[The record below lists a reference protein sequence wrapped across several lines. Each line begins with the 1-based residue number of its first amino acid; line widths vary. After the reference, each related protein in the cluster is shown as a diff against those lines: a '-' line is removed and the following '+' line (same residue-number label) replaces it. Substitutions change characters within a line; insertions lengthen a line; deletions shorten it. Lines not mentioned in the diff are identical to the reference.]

1 MKHGLGNVGGL
12 AVDVLYDL
20 TGGTPDDAIHNI
32 AQGVYAVREPKRL
45 LSTRILRAREGLGG
59 RHPSSPC
66 PVGGS
71 THHRQGQECKQ
82 CLRKQERVQRRLVSL
97 WCR

>member
-20 TGGTPDDAIHNI
+20 TGGTYDDAIHNI

-45 LSTRILRAREGLGG
+45 LSTRILRARERARRAASQPSLPG
-59 RHPSSPC
+59 RWVDTPQTRTRMQAVSTKAGTSP
-66 PVGGS
+66 
-71 THHRQGQECKQ
+71 T
-82 CLRKQERVQRRLVSL
+82 
-97 WCR
+97 